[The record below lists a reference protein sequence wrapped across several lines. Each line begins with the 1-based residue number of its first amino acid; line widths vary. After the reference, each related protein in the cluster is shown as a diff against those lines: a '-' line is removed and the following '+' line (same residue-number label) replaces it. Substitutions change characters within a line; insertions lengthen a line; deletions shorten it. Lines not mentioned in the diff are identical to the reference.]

1 MVNELTIASSEIN
14 EILKYLSVE
23 QVNKI
28 PLKLRILFS
37 KIAKEDYKP
46 HIDPQKSILEQRIS
60 PKTKDIL
67 VIFYRNYW
75 SNIDRRNEIDK
86 RLIENENI
94 YQNELSK
101 KYNVDNIL
109 KKSNNTKI
117 VSEVE
122 HNTEIQNSMM
132 VIEKDGLI
140 SRIINKLRNLF
151 SSNK

>member
-37 KIAKEDYKP
+37 EIAKEDYKP

-75 SNIDRRNEIDK
+75 SNSDIRCEIDK
-86 RLIENENI
+86 RLIANENT
-94 YQNELSK
+94 YQEELSK
-101 KYNVDNIL
+101 KYNVDNMF
-109 KKSNNTKI
+109 KKANNSKNTN
-117 VSEVE
+117 EVE
-122 HNTEIQNSMM
+122 HISEIQNNLM
-132 VIEKDGLI
+132 VIENEGFIRK
-140 SRIINKLRNLF
+140 IINKLKNWF
-151 SSNK
+151 NSNR

>member
-1 MVNELTIASSEIN
+1 MINELTIASSEIN
-14 EILKYLSVE
+14 EILKYLSEE

-28 PLKLRILFS
+28 PLKLRNLFAE
-37 KIAKEDYKP
+37 IAKEDYKP

-75 SNIDRRNEIDK
+75 SNTDRRNEINK

-101 KYNVDNIL
+101 KYNVDNIF

-117 VSEVE
+117 VSEAD
-122 HNTEIQNSMM
+122 HNTEIQNNMM
-132 VIEKDGLI
+132 IIKKNGLI

>member
-37 KIAKEDYKP
+37 EIAKEDYKP

-94 YQNELSK
+94 YQNELRK

-122 HNTEIQNSMM
+122 HNTEIQNNMM